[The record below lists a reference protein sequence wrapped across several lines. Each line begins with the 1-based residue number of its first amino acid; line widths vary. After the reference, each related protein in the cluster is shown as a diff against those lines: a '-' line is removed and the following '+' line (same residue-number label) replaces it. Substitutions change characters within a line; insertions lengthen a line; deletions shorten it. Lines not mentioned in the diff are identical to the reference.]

1 MEAVTGAASIKEESF
16 NMWDLKHL
24 EDSNTHLSRAE
35 FFKNPS
41 RFNNVA
47 KVKTGYKNFILFFFF
62 VTPPGVIFVGATVS
76 WLMADSGRLQTD
88 RDRGVRESKDQVSLS
103 SLSHIMSGGQ

>member
-1 MEAVTGAASIKEESF
+1 
-16 NMWDLKHL
+16 MWDLKHL
-24 EDSNTHLSRAE
+24 EDSNMHLSCAE

-41 RFNNVA
+41 RFNNAA
-47 KVKTGYKNFILFFFF
+47 KVETGYNNFMGFFFF
-62 VTPPGVIFVGATVS
+62 PPPGAIFVGATVS

-88 RDRGVRESKDQVSLS
+88 RDRGVRESKDQVSFS

>member
-1 MEAVTGAASIKEESF
+1 MDAVTGAASIKEESF

-47 KVKTGYKNFILFFFF
+47 KVKTGYKNFIFFF
-62 VTPPGVIFVGATVS
+62 PPGVIFVGATVS